1 MSDPRRRV
9 AQWLFVVAIILGS
22 TIGLVT
28 GMVVIDVVEG
38 GPAQVRELWA
48 GRGVTESE
56 SKGGMIGALF
66 GLGYVYRYWRS
77 WALSTGRLS
86 QEEVARII
94 PF

>member
-22 TIGLVT
+22 TIGLVS

-38 GPAQVRELWA
+38 GPAQVRELWS
-48 GRGVTESE
+48 GRSVTESE

-77 WALSTGRLS
+77 WALRTGRLS
-86 QEEVARII
+86 HGELARII